1 MTQTEQVLRCMEK
14 SGSITSLE
22 AMQEYGIMRLASRI
36 TDLKKAGIPIRRD
49 MVSQKN
55 RYGETVT
62 FARYSIDGR

>member
-1 MTQTEQVLRCMEK
+1 MTQCEQVIRHMEE

-36 TDLKKAGIPIRRD
+36 TDLKKAGIPIQRD

-55 RYGETVT
+55 RYGEKVT
-62 FARYSIDGR
+62 FARYSIVR